1 MSCFSSRA
9 DFLNESCFLV
19 SLWFF
24 ISQSADCRT
33 NMLYSSFFYLF
44 ALFRFIRAFDATGTA
59 GRAHATLLLKRFLRG
74 ITRWGGG
81 MVCGRFDGRE
91 LRYT

>member
-24 ISQSADCRT
+24 D
-33 NMLYSSFFYLF
+33 LF

-59 GRAHATLLLKRFLRG
+59 GRAHATLLFFPFFAR
-74 ITRWGGG
+74 ISQVVGG
-81 MVCGRFDGRE
+81 MACRQLDGRE